1 MCECVSVRSVSVRG
15 VRSVSVR
22 GVRSVSVRGV
32 RSVSVRGVRSVSV
45 RGVRSVSVRG
55 VRSVSVRGVRSVSV
69 RGVRSARGMSVGRG
83 MQTAAQ
89 VNALPACHGR
99 HGFCIFSVPFLGLLL
114 LASVPLPGLNAVHQE
129 SIVCTHS

>member
-1 MCECVSVRSVSVRG
+1 MITGVHVCECVSVRSVSVRG
-15 VRSVSVR
+15 VRSAR
-22 GVRSVSVRGV
+22 GV
-32 RSVSVRGVRSVSV
+32 
-45 RGVRSVSVRG
+45 
-55 VRSVSVRGVRSVSV
+55 
-69 RGVRSARGMSVGRG
+69 SVGRG

-99 HGFCIFSVPFLGLLL
+99 YGFCIFSVPFLGLLL